1 MVLSVSEIQGPW
13 SEMNGTGV
21 WEVNGIVAEKASRPK
36 GERKRPIVL
45 NDGPDGVM
53 WGSGNLTGNL
63 ENGVLVWRNRR
74 GEVAYSWEKCAEKMK
89 GMAKVKKTGVA
100 KERTLQMPNLDSVP
114 PPSST
119 DSMEK
124 LTPRS
129 TSSGMSSETTEIMAE
144 VGKSAM
150 YASKPE
156 EQKDDVAVAEMQ
168 MFMEMARSRLLAGD
182 VYMSMRYIT
191 LAQQVQPL
199 SASFGFPAA

>member
-1 MVLSVSEIQGPW
+1 
-13 SEMNGTGV
+13 
-21 WEVNGIVAEKASRPK
+21 
-36 GERKRPIVL
+36 
-45 NDGPDGVM
+45 
-53 WGSGNLTGNL
+53 
-63 ENGVLVWRNRR
+63 
-74 GEVAYSWEKCAEKMK
+74 
-89 GMAKVKKTGVA
+89 
-100 KERTLQMPNLDSVP
+100 
-114 PPSST
+114 
-119 DSMEK
+119 
-124 LTPRS
+124 
-129 TSSGMSSETTEIMAE
+129 MAE